1 MCRVDVIC
9 DLCESFSSKY
19 LMHQLFHNTLEL
31 LPCFV
36 FSLVSLVMLYD
47 GLTMIDMI
55 SANHMITIHFLQIS
69 I

>member
-1 MCRVDVIC
+1 M
-9 DLCESFSSKY
+9 K
-19 LMHQLFHNTLEL
+19 LMHRLFPNTLEL

-36 FSLVSLVMLYD
+36 FSLVNPVMLYD